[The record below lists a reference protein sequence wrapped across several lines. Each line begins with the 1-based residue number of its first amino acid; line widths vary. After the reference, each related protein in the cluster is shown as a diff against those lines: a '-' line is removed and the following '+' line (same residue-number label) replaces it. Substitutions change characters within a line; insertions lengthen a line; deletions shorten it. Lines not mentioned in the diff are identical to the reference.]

1 MSEISAATV
10 SEWLKNYSAVIS
22 EHANELT
29 DLDRQIGDADHGSNM
44 ARGMTAVAALDP
56 EPFASAA
63 GLLKKAGMTLVS
75 TVGGA
80 SGPLYSTFFLRLSTV
95 IKTDGE
101 PTAQLLADAL
111 DAGLAGIVARGKA
124 EVGDKTLVD
133 ALSPAVD
140 AAKQVAAD
148 DGSAAE
154 ALAKAA
160 EAANEGRDATIEMVA
175 RRGRASYLGERSKG
189 HQDPGA
195 TSMALLVASAA
206 HCLSGDNDDSDATAV
221 SAAIEKVGNCD
232 GILVLVDIGS
242 AILSAEMA
250 LDLLDA
256 DIASKVKIST
266 APLVEGAVVAAVM
279 ASTGAELEV
288 VAAEAEKA
296 LDPKVSQ
303 LSND

>member
-1 MSEISAATV
+1 
-10 SEWLKNYSAVIS
+10 
-22 EHANELT
+22 
-29 DLDRQIGDADHGSNM
+29 M

-80 SGPLYSTFFLRLSTV
+80 SGPLYGTFFLRLSTV

-206 HCLSGDNDDSDATAV
+206 HCLSG
-221 SAAIEKVGNCD
+221 
-232 GILVLVDIGS
+232 
-242 AILSAEMA
+242 
-250 LDLLDA
+250 A
-256 DIASKVKIST
+256 DH
-266 APLVEGAVVAAVM
+266 E
-279 ASTGAELEV
+279 
-288 VAAEAEKA
+288 
-296 LDPKVSQ
+296 
-303 LSND
+303 